1 MRAGSPLRCLP
12 SLLFATLSRAL
23 IFTLP
28 STTLTPGTITLVYAS
43 EASDPAGNMTFWY
56 GHTSGAGGF
65 FRAQSSVAPTVVGT
79 RASLQVDITESPVD
93 SDQWNFAAG
102 PLSNFPSG
110 IFAGSSPFSIVAA
123 PGAGGSASASQP
135 TSQSATV
142 PSLSTSQPAS
152 EQPIAPGSSTS
163 AAATTASSD
172 PALTG
177 DPASASVPSSTSRSS
192 IPPSSSSFPSTAG
205 DSSNSNSTNTSAS
218 PGFVGA
224 TKSSSSP
231 PIGPIVG
238 GSVGGAVA
246 LLLLAILVIFC
257 MRKRAWRQRLDR
269 DLEKYSIDGDSVS
282 QPSYYGS
289 SGTGGA
295 QPSKDAGYAG
305 GSMNSSSNTFGY
317 GSGAYGQQQPPYY
330 PTARQSNPYADYA
343 PSSDAYSTYP
353 TAPSRYNTTAPPPS
367 LAGAGGA
374 PPPPLSKA
382 ARERQAY
389 LTNQL
394 AAVHAQLAALSLPQ
408 EEEESAYGGI
418 SVSASP
424 SDGLRNGNSN
434 GNWNGDANGDGDGL
448 REQKR
453 RAPAHPR
460 VGGTASESVGVG
472 VVG

>member
-231 PIGPIVG
+231 SHRPH
-238 GSVGGAVA
+238 
-246 LLLLAILVIFC
+246 
-257 MRKRAWRQRLDR
+257 RRRRAWRQRLDR

-448 REQKR
+448 REQNAALSAR
-453 RAPAHPR
+453 IRELEGQLRSQWALGLSDEPPPGYR
-460 VGGTASESVGVG
+460 E
-472 VVG
+472 